1 MRRGERAGAEA
12 PEGAPGATEAEAL
25 ALMRLVHL
33 IEAVNHDRATSQL
46 DLRQR
51 LVIQGLGLWGPTPIV
66 AVGQRLGVSPSTMTG
81 LAARLARG
89 GYVERR
95 GHPSDRRATV
105 LALTRKGRRAFAGE
119 KEFYRRLI
127 GQALASLDAPARRL
141 VLRALA
147 EVQAP
152 SGAARAPERAAAT
165 RAPGAG
171 ASARK
176 PAAGPEAGAA
186 LE

>member
-1 MRRGERAGAEA
+1 VRQGEPDGD
-12 PEGAPGATEAEAL
+12 GAPVSEADAL
-25 ALMRLVHL
+25 GLMRLVHL
-33 IEAVNHDRATSQL
+33 IEAANHDRATSQL

-81 LAARLARG
+81 LGDRLERG

-95 GHPSDRRATV
+95 RHPSDRRATV

-127 GQALASLDAPARRL
+127 DQALASLGTPARQL

-147 EVQAP
+147 ELPP
-152 SGAARAPERAAAT
+152 SGGEGAP
-165 RAPGAG
+165 
-171 ASARK
+171 
-176 PAAGPEAGAA
+176 
-186 LE
+186 